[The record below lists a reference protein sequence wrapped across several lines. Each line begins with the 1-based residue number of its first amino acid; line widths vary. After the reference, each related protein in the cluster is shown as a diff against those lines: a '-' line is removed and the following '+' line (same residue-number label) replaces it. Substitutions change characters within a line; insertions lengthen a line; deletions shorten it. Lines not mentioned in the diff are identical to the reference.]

1 MNLNKRMQNTIN
13 QAKTV
18 AKVKQIEN
26 VLMHL
31 YNDYKI
37 TEREYMRLDLLC
49 CDRYNA
55 IQWGSE

>member
-1 MNLNKRMQNTIN
+1 MGLYKRMLKTIN
-13 QAKTV
+13 QAQTV

-31 YNDYKI
+31 YNDYKL

-55 IQWGSE
+55 IEWGGK

>member
-1 MNLNKRMQNTIN
+1 MTLYKRMLKTIN
-13 QAKTV
+13 QAQTV
-18 AKVKQIEN
+18 AKVKQIEH

-31 YNDYKI
+31 YNDYKL

-55 IQWGSE
+55 IEWGGE